1 MIGRADIEAAY
12 QRISPYIR
20 KTPVMQMDAD
30 ALGLGYPVTFKME
43 HLQAT
48 GSFKLRGAFNNLL
61 TSELSE
67 AGVVATSGGNH
78 GAGVA
83 YAATALGIPSTIY
96 VPAAIAAEVKL
107 RRMRGFGA
115 EVVAVPDPVSDA
127 YVVCQAHA
135 ARTGALEIHPFDSDA
150 TLVGQGTVGLELS
163 AQAEIDTLLVSVG
176 GGGLIGGVLCHY
188 QDDLR
193 IIAVETELTASMA
206 PSREKG
212 EQVTIMPGGISASGL
227 GASAIGDRGWAA
239 AQKWLDGHAVVS
251 DADTFEAQRRLW
263 DASRIVV
270 EPSAATAL
278 AALTSG
284 AYVPLKDERVAVL
297 LCGANAE
304 PDWFMNEA

>member
-12 QRISPYIR
+12 QQISPYIR

-127 YVVCQAHA
+127 YVVCLAHA
-135 ARTGALEIHPFDSDA
+135 ARTGGEGVPRCRGAAVEGTRRRTSRP
-150 TLVGQGTVGLELS
+150 LVENEHLHV
-163 AQAEIDTLLVSVG
+163 LLIVSERSGSHVSV
-176 GGGLIGGVLCHY
+176 
-188 QDDLR
+188 
-193 IIAVETELTASMA
+193 
-206 PSREKG
+206 
-212 EQVTIMPGGISASGL
+212 
-227 GASAIGDRGWAA
+227 
-239 AQKWLDGHAVVS
+239 
-251 DADTFEAQRRLW
+251 RR
-263 DASRIVV
+263 S
-270 EPSAATAL
+270 
-278 AALTSG
+278 
-284 AYVPLKDERVAVL
+284 
-297 LCGANAE
+297 
-304 PDWFMNEA
+304 

>member
-12 QRISPYIR
+12 QRIAPYIR
-20 KTPVMQMDAD
+20 RTPVMQMDAD

-127 YVVCQAHA
+127 YVVCLAHA

-150 TLVGQGTVGLELS
+150 TLAGQGTVG
-163 AQAEIDTLLVSVG
+163 
-176 GGGLIGGVLCHY
+176 
-188 QDDLR
+188 
-193 IIAVETELTASMA
+193 
-206 PSREKG
+206 
-212 EQVTIMPGGISASGL
+212 
-227 GASAIGDRGWAA
+227 
-239 AQKWLDGHAVVS
+239 
-251 DADTFEAQRRLW
+251 
-263 DASRIVV
+263 
-270 EPSAATAL
+270 
-278 AALTSG
+278 
-284 AYVPLKDERVAVL
+284 
-297 LCGANAE
+297 
-304 PDWFMNEA
+304 

>member
-12 QRISPYIR
+12 QRIAPYIR
-20 KTPVMQMDAD
+20 RTPVMQMDAD

-127 YVVCQAHA
+127 
-135 ARTGALEIHPFDSDA
+135 RFLF
-150 TLVGQGTVGLELS
+150 LV
-163 AQAEIDTLLVSVG
+163 
-176 GGGLIGGVLCHY
+176 
-188 QDDLR
+188 
-193 IIAVETELTASMA
+193 
-206 PSREKG
+206 
-212 EQVTIMPGGISASGL
+212 
-227 GASAIGDRGWAA
+227 
-239 AQKWLDGHAVVS
+239 
-251 DADTFEAQRRLW
+251 
-263 DASRIVV
+263 
-270 EPSAATAL
+270 
-278 AALTSG
+278 
-284 AYVPLKDERVAVL
+284 
-297 LCGANAE
+297 
-304 PDWFMNEA
+304 